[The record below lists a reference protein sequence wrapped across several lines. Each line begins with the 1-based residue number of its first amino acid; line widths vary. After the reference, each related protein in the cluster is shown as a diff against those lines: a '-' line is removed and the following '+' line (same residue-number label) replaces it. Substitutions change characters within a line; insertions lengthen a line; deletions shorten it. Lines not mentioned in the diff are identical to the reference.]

1 MLLQLLKQHHCY
13 SAVVWQDWETGAH
26 GKQNSNMRTYRS
38 HYLFF
43 TLAFWNNVSPVNFT
57 VNSRGWMALFFSCHY
72 FPQGTTRGLL
82 KAGDKSR
89 SMKNYRHWK
98 AKTCTLLW
106 PLWQSLLILSWMG
119 LLKQKT
125 EEKKISV
132 QGLVSQGCTLKLPF
146 KLSVQTFSN

>member
-13 SAVVWQDWETGAH
+13 SAVFWQDWETGAH
-26 GKQNSNMRTYRS
+26 GKQNSSTRTYRC

-125 EEKKISV
+125 EEKKDIGTRLGLTGMHSKIAFQIKCTNV
-132 QGLVSQGCTLKLPF
+132 Q
-146 KLSVQTFSN
+146 